1 MAMSKLLIRL
11 FCLSLLMAST
21 PGWATRIAVVVHPSN
36 PINKLS
42 QQEVAGIFL
51 GQIQGLAGQPLR
63 PFDLPYDDPL
73 REYFYRRIANLS
85 LDQVQARWA
94 RLLFSG
100 RTSVPKVTASVQ
112 EALALVNER
121 PEAIVY
127 VDEAAVDERH
137 LKIVF
142 VLP

>member
-1 MAMSKLLIRL
+1 MIKTLRHCLLLGLIL
-11 FCLSLLMAST
+11 ISA
-21 PGWATRIAVVVHPSN
+21 PAWATRIAVVVHPSS
-36 PINKLS
+36 PISKLS

-73 REYFYRRIANLS
+73 RETFYRRIANLS
-85 LDQVQARWA
+85 LEQVQARWA
-94 RLLFSG
+94 RLLFAG
-100 RTSVPKVTASVQ
+100 KTSVPKVATSVQ
-112 EALALVNER
+112 EALALVSER

-127 VDEAAVDERH
+127 VDEAAVDERR